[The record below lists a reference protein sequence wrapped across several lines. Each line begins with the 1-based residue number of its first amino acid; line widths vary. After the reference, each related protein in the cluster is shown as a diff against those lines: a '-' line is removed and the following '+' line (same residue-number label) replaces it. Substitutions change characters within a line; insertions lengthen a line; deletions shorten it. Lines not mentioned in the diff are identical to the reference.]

1 MWTRGSQVV
10 LVVKNSPAST
20 KDARDASS
28 IPGREGLLVKE
39 METPSS
45 ILAWEIPWTKEPGRL
60 QSTGSQK
67 VGPSP
72 NPSQHQS
79 LFQ

>member
-67 VGPSP
+67 VG
-72 NPSQHQS
+72 HD
-79 LFQ
+79 